1 MTDYVEHR
9 WINPRSMERRT
20 YQEKIAKR
28 ALDGNMLVVLPTGM
42 GKTPLAALVAAYR
55 LEQDMHK
62 KIMFMAPSK
71 PLVNQHK
78 KSLDRFLKVGPDEIK
93 VITGKIKP
101 TERGEL
107 YKKADI
113 VVSTPQ
119 TIRNDLKKGVLNM
132 KDYSLLI
139 VDEAHRAVKNY
150 AYTYVAKKYIQQSEK
165 PLILALTA
173 SPGGHRY
180 KIEQVKK
187 ALFIKNVE
195 VRTKDDTD
203 VTPYIKS
210 VQTEWVE
217 LELTKPMQ
225 SIKKYLEQI
234 KDEKLNM
241 LMKWNII
248 RSSRVTKSQLLTLQQ
263 SLARSKSGSSF
274 AAMSLIAEIIKV
286 DHAIM
291 LLETQCLH
299 SMKKYMDKVV
309 REGID
314 GGTKAA
320 ARLIAN
326 KNFKDAARLLKE
338 LIDEGKEHPKMV
350 KLCSIVAQEFEHSK
364 DARLII
370 FTQYRDTVDKI
381 IEELKK
387 TAGCKPVAL
396 IGQAGS
402 RGLNQ
407 KEQVRL
413 INDYDL
419 GFYNCLVC
427 TSIGEEGLHLGSAT
441 AAIFYEP
448 VPSAIRTVQRRG
460 RVGRE
465 QMGRVYILI
474 TKNTRDEAYYWA
486 AKHKESK
493 MTKILYRM
501 KEKTLKDFSKA

>member
-326 KNFKDAARLLKE
+326 KNFKDAARL
-338 LIDEGKEHPKMV
+338 
-350 KLCSIVAQEFEHSK
+350 FEHSK

-370 FTQYRDTVDKI
+370 FTQYR
-381 IEELKK
+381 
-387 TAGCKPVAL
+387 CKPVAL